1 DCGPVLAILISILKV
16 DALAFRK
23 RKDWASGGSPNID
36 THVDIA
42 YIFILRGHI
51 HIGTLFIITAD
62 SPSLSANKIR
72 VIALGKIEDIQLFLI
87 FRIVHYPCKI
97 MRRRCYHTIKQLAFH
112 STVLSI

>member
-1 DCGPVLAILISILKV
+1 MAVQGKINVVRQVIPNNYCGTVVPILIIILQINH
-16 DALAFRK
+16 LAFRK

-72 VIALGKIEDIQLFLI
+72 VIALGAIENIQ
-87 FRIVHYPCKI
+87 
-97 MRRRCYHTIKQLAFH
+97 
-112 STVLSI
+112 VLPIS